1 MTFLS
6 NPQLTYFYN
15 CQLLIL
21 AENGTWDSCY
31 CPKKACKFR
40 VYKFWPVRFLIIKV
54 LPINNRFLFFYLI
67 LIINWIIRTIVLLYY
82 FTYRWTV
89 SYWIGTDYNYSEV
102 ADAIK
107 DTVAKYSAM
116 PKNDVESCRR
126 KADAL
131 SKKALWSEF
140 IEYYYEAYDIALR
153 KAQNRMN
160 K

>member
-1 MTFLS
+1 MPCIT
-6 NPQLTYFYN
+6 TD
-15 CQLLIL
+15 L
-21 AENGTWDSCY
+21 AGFGLWANGVFGHAGEIEDG
-31 CPKKACKFR
+31 
-40 VYKFWPVRFLIIKV
+40 VKV
-54 LPINNRFLFFYLI
+54 IHR
-67 LIINWIIRTIVLLYY
+67 
-82 FTYRWTV
+82 
-89 SYWIGTDYNYSEV
+89 TDYNYSEV